1 MPNTLLLQF
10 SYLKIPYRIIHG
22 GRKLLLERGYTDL
35 LGAPLWREAPVKEM
49 CAIQLARDPH
59 WCDVWTQ
66 RATHV
71 ERGVGEFLDT
81 RDILEIPEESRGI
94 VHHHTSRNDHAPSDH
109 MQDVYVNG
117 TARGRAFTSH
127 VPVMVRVKGRDTQG
141 REQVL
146 LGAIYAL
153 ARSERTLP

>member
-1 MPNTLLLQF
+1 MSNTLLLQF
-10 SYLKIPYRIIHG
+10 PYLKSPYRIVHG
-22 GRKLLLERGYTDL
+22 GRKLLLERAYTDL
-35 LGAPLWREAPVKEM
+35 LGAPLWREAPVKEL

-66 RATHV
+66 RATRV

-94 VHHHTSRNDHAPSDH
+94 VHHRTSRNDHQPDDH

-117 TARGRAFTSH
+117 TTWGRAFTSS
-127 VPVMVRVKGRDTQG
+127 VPVMVRVEERDKE
-141 REQVL
+141 EQVL
-146 LGAIYAL
+146 LGAIYVL
-153 ARSERTLP
+153 VRP